1 MTRRFEMNGFPTEIL
16 LAVDGSEEATLAARA
31 AVELCEKT
39 GSELHVVHVGEYLP
53 TFYAYTEEEPAE
65 LQHNA
70 QKLLGEKTERI
81 RDAGG
86 RLSGIHLRFGRA
98 AEQIVNLGE
107 EIGVNLI
114 VVGSRGSGG
123 LSRALM
129 GSVSDSVVRHAHCPV
144 LVVRPDE
151 SANGRSHSWRRLLA
165 YRSIDRRR
173 VFIDRIEKYRP

>member
-1 MTRRFEMNGFPTEIL
+1 MAVFPTRVL
-16 LAVDGSEEATLAARA
+16 LATDGSPDATLAARA

-65 LQHNA
+65 LQRNA
-70 QKLLGEKTERI
+70 QKLLDEKTERI
-81 RDAGG
+81 RDTGG

-123 LSRALM
+123 VGGGVCGW
-129 GSVSDSVVRHAHCPV
+129 GSPSVGPPPPFSG
-144 LVVRPDE
+144 L
-151 SANGRSHSWRRLLA
+151 
-165 YRSIDRRR
+165 
-173 VFIDRIEKYRP
+173 

>member
-1 MTRRFEMNGFPTEIL
+1 MTSRFEMNGFPTMIL
-16 LAVDGSEEATLAARA
+16 LAVDDSDEATLAARA

-65 LQHNA
+65 LQRNA
-70 QKLLGEKTERI
+70 QKLLDEKTERI
-81 RDAGG
+81 RDTGG

-123 LSRALM
+123 LTNQRPQRI
-129 GSVSDSVVRHAHCPV
+129 GEHA
-144 LVVRPDE
+144 
-151 SANGRSHSWRRLLA
+151 
-165 YRSIDRRR
+165 
-173 VFIDRIEKYRP
+173 RIEFRDVRIHTHFCPHRAIAALAA